1 MALTHELVP
10 LGRSM
15 LIARGLAK
23 RYGGV
28 TALRDVSLN
37 AEPGQVH
44 AVVGENGAGKSTL
57 VKILA
62 GLVKPDHGEVAF
74 GGSRIKV
81 AYQEGSLLAN
91 LTVAE
96 NLTFDQPQRSRRRR
110 EAAARRLLDAAEAP
124 PVDVGT
130 QVSDLSLPMRQVIE
144 VVRAAGEKPDVLV
157 LDEANSGLV
166 GTLNDWFLAIAR
178 TAADSGTLVLLITHR
193 LAEVR
198 AVADRIT
205 VLRGGVSVLQT
216 SPGDV
221 TNDDLIEAMVG
232 HRVSDPIKR
241 AMPAARTTA
250 GVQVRGLRPNG
261 TTISA
266 DFDIA
271 EGEIVG
277 LAGLEGNGQKEII
290 SAMGGALRHRGAITV
305 RGIRH
310 TARNPADA
318 IAQGVALVPADRQ
331 SEGLLSMWSI
341 QDNITLSCL
350 QEFATRTHLI
360 DRRAAARAA
369 GAAAARLQLPAMR
382 LGAPVSSLSG
392 GNQQR
397 VILARALLTRPKL
410 LLLYD
415 GTRGVDV
422 ATRAGILNLL
432 GDLAASGT
440 SVLFYSSDLS
450 EYAQIAHRVLVM
462 SAGHIVGSIRDSRVT
477 EEEILRIA
485 VEAERRS
492 A

>member
-1 MALTHELVP
+1 MALTHEFIP
-10 LGRSM
+10 QDRPM
-15 LIARGLAK
+15 LIVRGLSK

-28 TALRDVSLN
+28 TALRDVSLS

-62 GLVKPDHGEVAF
+62 GLVKPDHGEVTF
-74 GGSRIKV
+74 GGSRIGV
-81 AYQEGSLLAN
+81 AYQEGRLLPN

-110 EAAARRLLDAAEAP
+110 EAAAHRLLDAAEAP
-124 PVDVGT
+124 PVDVGAH
-130 QVSDLSLPMRQVIE
+130 VSDLSLPMRQVIE
-144 VVRAAGEKPDVLV
+144 VVRAAGERPDVLV

-166 GTLNDWFLAIAR
+166 GTLNDWFLAVAR
-178 TAADSGTLVLLITHR
+178 TAAESGTVVLLITHR

-205 VLRGGVSVLQT
+205 VLRGGVSVLRC
-216 SPGDV
+216 SPGEV

-261 TTISA
+261 TAISA

-290 SAMGGALRHRGAITV
+290 SAMGGALRHRGEITV
-305 RGIRH
+305 GGIRH

-331 SEGLLSMWSI
+331 SEGLLGAWSI

-350 QEFATRTHLI
+350 QEFVTRTHLI

-450 EYAQIAHRVLVM
+450 EYTQIAHRVLVM
-462 SAGHIVGSIRDSRVT
+462 SAGHIVGSIGGDRVT

-485 VEAERRS
+485 VEAERS
-492 A
+492 ST

>member
-1 MALTHELVP
+1 
-10 LGRSM
+10 
-15 LIARGLAK
+15 
-23 RYGGV
+23 
-28 TALRDVSLN
+28 
-37 AEPGQVH
+37 
-44 AVVGENGAGKSTL
+44 
-57 VKILA
+57 
-62 GLVKPDHGEVAF
+62 
-74 GGSRIKV
+74 
-81 AYQEGSLLAN
+81 
-91 LTVAE
+91 
-96 NLTFDQPQRSRRRR
+96 
-110 EAAARRLLDAAEAP
+110 
-124 PVDVGT
+124 
-130 QVSDLSLPMRQVIE
+130 
-144 VVRAAGEKPDVLV
+144 
-157 LDEANSGLV
+157 
-166 GTLNDWFLAIAR
+166 
-178 TAADSGTLVLLITHR
+178 
-193 LAEVR
+193 
-198 AVADRIT
+198 
-205 VLRGGVSVLQT
+205 VSVLQC

-310 TARNPADA
+310 LARNPADA